1 MDVYVLDALKRP
13 SAQAAALKCLAKTI
27 SMSSRWIY
35 YNLHILN
42 SSIVV
47 GRDAANIRWVFV
59 IRHIRQFFQFSR
71 IFVIRYFWK
80 I

>member
-1 MDVYVLDALKRP
+1 MRKRENAGEAKLPPWVLTK
-13 SAQAAALKCLAKTI
+13 
-27 SMSSRWIY
+27 
-35 YNLHILN
+35 
-42 SSIVV
+42 
-47 GRDAANIRWVFV
+47 DAANIRWVFV